1 MEGSAQVPAGGGW
14 TQAAMGPVISFPGSA
29 PLPNTRRV
37 LIRDMAARTRR
48 ARVTG
53 IGGIFFRARN
63 PKALVRWYRRH
74 LGMDIEDSV
83 ALFTWR
89 GGRDGKV
96 KGHTVWSI
104 FPADTTYF
112 GEDGASF
119 MINYRVKD
127 LDAVL
132 AALQK
137 DGVEVARKVEDTE
150 YGRFGWITDPE
161 GNRIELWEP
170 PKVYR
175 APERAIPM
183 E

>member
-1 MEGSAQVPAGGGW
+1 MA
-14 TQAAMGPVISFPGSA
+14 TQ
-29 PLPNTRRV
+29 TRRP
-37 LIRDMAARTRR
+37 
-48 ARVTG
+48 RVTG
-53 IGGIFFRARN
+53 IGGIFFKAGD

-74 LGMDIEDSV
+74 LGIHIEDSV

-89 GGRDGKV
+89 SGKDGKG

-104 FPADTTYF
+104 FPAGTKYF

-119 MINYRVKD
+119 MINYRVRD
-127 LDAVL
+127 LDGVL
-132 AALQK
+132 AALRK
-137 DGVEVARKVEDTE
+137 EGVEVDRRVEDSE

-175 APERAIPM
+175 APEKAVKM

>member
-1 MEGSAQVPAGGGW
+1 MVPSSSGNGHRGLGGS
-14 TQAAMGPVISFPGSA
+14 FH
-29 PLPNTRRV
+29 L
-37 LIRDMAARTRR
+37 
-48 ARVTG
+48 
-53 IGGIFFRARN
+53 RN
-63 PKALVRWYRRH
+63 GK
-74 LGMDIEDSV
+74 
-83 ALFTWR
+83 
-89 GGRDGKV
+89 DGNG

-104 FPADTTYF
+104 FPAGTKYF

>member
-1 MEGSAQVPAGGGW
+1 MRV
-14 TQAAMGPVISFPGSA
+14 A
-29 PLPNTRRV
+29 PLRG
-37 LIRDMAARTRR
+37 MAARTRR

-53 IGGIFFRARN
+53 IGGIFFRAKD
-63 PKALVRWYRRH
+63 PKGLVRWYRRH
-74 LGMDIEDSV
+74 LGIAIEDSV

-89 GGRDGKV
+89 GGKNGKA
-96 KGHTVWSI
+96 KGHTVWSV

-112 GEDGASF
+112 GADSASF

-132 AALQK
+132 EALRAER
-137 DGVEVARKVEDTE
+137 VEVDRKVEDSE

-175 APERAIPM
+175 APEKAIPM

>member
-1 MEGSAQVPAGGGW
+1 MV
-14 TQAAMGPVISFPGSA
+14 
-29 PLPNTRRV
+29 
-37 LIRDMAARTRR
+37 ARTRR

-53 IGGIFFRARN
+53 IGGIFFKAKD
-63 PKALVRWYRRH
+63 PKAMVRWYRRH
-74 LGMDIEDSV
+74 LGIHIEDAV
-83 ALFTWR
+83 ALFAWR
-89 GGRDGKV
+89 SGRDGKR

-112 GEDGASF
+112 GEDGAPF

-127 LDAVL
+127 LDGVL
-132 AALQK
+132 AALR
-137 DGVEVARKVEDTE
+137 DEGVKADRKVEDTE

-175 APERAIPM
+175 APERAMSM

>member
-1 MEGSAQVPAGGGW
+1 MRSSHSRSMAE
-14 TQAAMGPVISFPGSA
+14 
-29 PLPNTRRV
+29 RRH
-37 LIRDMAARTRR
+37 R

-53 IGGIFFRARN
+53 IGGIFFKAKD

-74 LGMDIEDSV
+74 LGMHIEDTV

-89 GGRDGKV
+89 GGKDGKV

-104 FPADTTYF
+104 FPAETKYF

-132 AALQK
+132 AALRGE
-137 DGVEVARKVEDTE
+137 GVEVARKIEDSE
-150 YGRFGWITDPE
+150 YGRFGWIADPE

-170 PKVYR
+170 PNRYR
-175 APERAIPM
+175 APEKAIRM